1 MMEGVLL
8 FVLGF
13 SCVTS
18 VYEISKTSKS
28 SKSEK
33 VKKSAEKF
41 VNTRK

>member
-1 MMEGVLL
+1 MLESMML

-13 SCVTS
+13 TCVSS

-33 VKKSAEKF
+33 LKKSAEKLIG
-41 VNTRK
+41 RK

>member
-1 MMEGVLL
+1 MLESMML

-13 SCVTS
+13 TCVSS

-33 VKKSAEKF
+33 VKKSAEKLIG
-41 VNTRK
+41 RK

>member
-1 MMEGVLL
+1 MMECVLL

-28 SKSEK
+28 GKSEK
-33 VKKSAEKF
+33 VRKSAEKF
-41 VNTRK
+41 VGRK